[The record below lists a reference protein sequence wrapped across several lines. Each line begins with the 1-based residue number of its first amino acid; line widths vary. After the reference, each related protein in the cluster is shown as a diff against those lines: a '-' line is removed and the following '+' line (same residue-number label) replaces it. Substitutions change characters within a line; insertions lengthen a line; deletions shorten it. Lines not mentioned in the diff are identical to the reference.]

1 MGEQS
6 FSLGFSLLLRLCF
19 RGELL
24 CLLWEHTLQEN
35 PSERG
40 ARQGWQV
47 QCLLS
52 TLPFLG
58 TP

>member
-1 MGEQS
+1 MGERS
-6 FSLGFSLLLRLCF
+6 FPLGFSLLLRLCF

-24 CLLWEHTLQEN
+24 SLLWEHTLQEN

-47 QCLLS
+47 QCLL
-52 TLPFLG
+52 
-58 TP
+58 